1 MPMDIRTYLGGQVQR
16 ARKACKLTQQE
27 LSDQTGV
34 SIKMI
39 QCIENGSVNPS
50 YEILFPIVN
59 RLGLTT
65 SNLFNVEPD
74 EHEEE
79 INRFL
84 GKFRACN
91 RANQM
96 VLLNTLD
103 FLAEQLLTLQD
114 EKTENSSQRIMQYSQ
129 WVRIALPTG
138 CCFMDKALFYQQDV
152 YFSKK
157 HSSSLP
163 ISQGTQFLQALLC
176 AAFQNVRSN
185 FFVSLFWRTCF

>member
-1 MPMDIRTYLGGQVQR
+1 MPMDIRTYLGGQVQQ

-39 QCIENGSVNPS
+39 QGIEGGSVNPS
-50 YEILFPIVN
+50 YGILFPIVN

-84 GKFRACN
+84 GKFRACS

-103 FLAEQLLTLQD
+103 FLAEQLLALQD
-114 EKTENSSQRIMQYSQ
+114 EETDNSAQRIM
-129 WVRIALPTG
+129 
-138 CCFMDKALFYQQDV
+138 
-152 YFSKK
+152 
-157 HSSSLP
+157 
-163 ISQGTQFLQALLC
+163 
-176 AAFQNVRSN
+176 
-185 FFVSLFWRTCF
+185 

>member
-65 SNLFNVEPD
+65 NNLFNVEPD

-114 EKTENSSQRIMQYSQ
+114 EKTENSSQRIM
-129 WVRIALPTG
+129 
-138 CCFMDKALFYQQDV
+138 
-152 YFSKK
+152 
-157 HSSSLP
+157 
-163 ISQGTQFLQALLC
+163 
-176 AAFQNVRSN
+176 
-185 FFVSLFWRTCF
+185 

>member
-39 QCIENGSVNPS
+39 QGIEHGSVNPS
-50 YEILFPIVN
+50 YGILFPIVN

-74 EHEEE
+74 ENEEE

-84 GKFRACN
+84 GKFRACS

-96 VLLNTLD
+96 VLLNMLD
-103 FLAEQLLTLQD
+103 FLAEQLLGLQEGNNED
-114 EKTENSSQRIMQYSQ
+114 
-129 WVRIALPTG
+129 
-138 CCFMDKALFYQQDV
+138 
-152 YFSKK
+152 
-157 HSSSLP
+157 H
-163 ISQGTQFLQALLC
+163 
-176 AAFQNVRSN
+176 
-185 FFVSLFWRTCF
+185 

>member
-1 MPMDIRTYLGGQVQR
+1 MPMDIRTYLGNRVQQ

-91 RANQM
+91 RSNQLL
-96 VLLNTLD
+96 LLNTLD
-103 FLAEQLLTLQD
+103 FLAEQLLVRQN
-114 EKTENSSQRIMQYSQ
+114 EKCKNTERYD
-129 WVRIALPTG
+129 G
-138 CCFMDKALFYQQDV
+138 
-152 YFSKK
+152 
-157 HSSSLP
+157 
-163 ISQGTQFLQALLC
+163 
-176 AAFQNVRSN
+176 
-185 FFVSLFWRTCF
+185 

>member
-79 INRFL
+79 VNRFL

-91 RANQM
+91 RSNQLI
-96 VLLNTLD
+96 LLNTLD
-103 FLAEQLLTLQD
+103 FLAEQLLA
-114 EKTENSSQRIMQYSQ
+114 SQE
-129 WVRIALPTG
+129 T
-138 CCFMDKALFYQQDV
+138 D
-152 YFSKK
+152 SK
-157 HSSSLP
+157 SP
-163 ISQGTQFLQALLC
+163 Q
-176 AAFQNVRSN
+176 
-185 FFVSLFWRTCF
+185 

>member
-1 MPMDIRTYLGGQVQR
+1 MPMDIRAYLGGQVR
-16 ARKACKLTQQE
+16 GARKDCKLTQQE

-50 YEILFPIVN
+50 YEILFPIVR
-59 RLGLTT
+59 RLGLTA
-65 SNLFNVEPD
+65 SDLFSTEPD
-74 EHEEE
+74 EHDEE

-103 FLAEQLLTLQD
+103 FLAEQLLALQND
-114 EKTENSSQRIMQYSQ
+114 EPKE
-129 WVRIALPTG
+129 
-138 CCFMDKALFYQQDV
+138 
-152 YFSKK
+152 
-157 HSSSLP
+157 
-163 ISQGTQFLQALLC
+163 
-176 AAFQNVRSN
+176 
-185 FFVSLFWRTCF
+185 

>member
-1 MPMDIRTYLGGQVQR
+1 MPKDIRTYLGKRVHD

-34 SIKMI
+34 SVKMI
-39 QCIENGSVNPS
+39 QGIESGSVNPS

-65 SNLFNVEPD
+65 SDLFNTEPD

-84 GKFRACN
+84 GKFRACT
-91 RANQM
+91 RANQE

-103 FLAEQLLTLQD
+103 FLAEQLLALQND
-114 EKTENSSQRIMQYSQ
+114 ELK
-129 WVRIALPTG
+129 
-138 CCFMDKALFYQQDV
+138 D
-152 YFSKK
+152 
-157 HSSSLP
+157 
-163 ISQGTQFLQALLC
+163 
-176 AAFQNVRSN
+176 
-185 FFVSLFWRTCF
+185 

>member
-1 MPMDIRTYLGGQVQR
+1 MPMDIRTYLGGRVQR

-50 YEILFPIVN
+50 YEILFPLVR

-65 SNLFNVEPD
+65 SDLFNVEPD

-91 RANQM
+91 RANRM

-103 FLAEQLLTLQD
+103 FLAEQLLKLQTD
-114 EKTENSSQRIMQYSQ
+114 ELK
-129 WVRIALPTG
+129 
-138 CCFMDKALFYQQDV
+138 D
-152 YFSKK
+152 
-157 HSSSLP
+157 
-163 ISQGTQFLQALLC
+163 
-176 AAFQNVRSN
+176 
-185 FFVSLFWRTCF
+185 

>member
-39 QCIENGSVNPS
+39 QGIESGSVNPS
-50 YEILFPIVN
+50 YGILFPIVN

-65 SNLFNVEPD
+65 SNLFSIEPD

-79 INRFL
+79 VNRFL

-91 RANQM
+91 RSNQLI
-96 VLLNTLD
+96 LLNTLD
-103 FLAEQLLTLQD
+103 FLAEQLLASQ
-114 EKTENSSQRIMQYSQ
+114 EKDSEN
-129 WVRIALPTG
+129 P
-138 CCFMDKALFYQQDV
+138 
-152 YFSKK
+152 
-157 HSSSLP
+157 
-163 ISQGTQFLQALLC
+163 
-176 AAFQNVRSN
+176 
-185 FFVSLFWRTCF
+185 